1 MTPSLNLPVFQFN
14 IQREGKKTKIFD
26 DIRKRFI
33 ILTPE
38 EWVRQNIIRFL
49 IEERAFPKGLIAVE
63 KEIIVNQLKKRPDI
77 LVYRNNG
84 TPLFMVECKAPEV
97 AISQATFD
105 QAANYNIKLKLPYL
119 MVTNGIQHYCA
130 SINFENKSFQFLKQ
144 IPHYNELEL

>member
-1 MTPSLNLPVFQFN
+1 MLPSLNLPAFQFN
-14 IQREGKKTKIFD
+14 IQTEDKKTKIFD

-38 EWVRQNIIRFL
+38 EWVRQNVIRFL

-77 LVYRNNG
+77 LVYHKNG
-84 TPLFMVECKAPEV
+84 SPLFMVECKAPEV
-97 AISQATFD
+97 AISQSTFD
-105 QAANYNIKLKLPYL
+105 QAANYNIKLQLPYL

-130 SINFENKSFQFLKQ
+130 SINFEKKSFQFLEQ
-144 IPHYNELEL
+144 IPKYDELEL

>member
-1 MTPSLNLPVFQFN
+1 MLPSLNLPAFQFN
-14 IQREGKKTKIFD
+14 IQTEDKKTKIFD

-38 EWVRQNIIRFL
+38 EWVRQNVIRFL

-77 LVYRNNG
+77 LVYHKNG

-97 AISQATFD
+97 AISQSTFD
-105 QAANYNIKLKLPYL
+105 QAANYNIKLQLPYL

-130 SINFENKSFQFLKQ
+130 SINFEKKSFQFLEK
-144 IPHYNELEL
+144 IPNYNELEL